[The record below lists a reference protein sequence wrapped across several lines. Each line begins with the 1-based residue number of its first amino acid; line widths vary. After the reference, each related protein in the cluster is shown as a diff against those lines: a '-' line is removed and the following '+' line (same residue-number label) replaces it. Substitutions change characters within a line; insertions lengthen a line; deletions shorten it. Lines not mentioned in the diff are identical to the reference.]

1 MLCACTLYMYSIII
15 NNITQPCEFWREKR
29 GPVNACPY
37 HAVDMDVD
45 ETPVLSRHPL
55 HTVHK
60 FKSKLPL
67 PEPTAS
73 SGKDSGDVSESEDS
87 ETEGESLSEEEGEV
101 ELIEGERGKTLEGNG
116 SAWREEEEDLPSTQ
130 VLDPRPLAGTLL
142 A

>member
-1 MLCACTLYMYSIII
+1 M
-15 NNITQPCEFWREKR
+15 
-29 GPVNACPY
+29 
-37 HAVDMDVD
+37 D
-45 ETPVLSRHPL
+45 ETPVLARHPL

-60 FKSKLPL
+60 FKPKLPH

-73 SGKDSGDVSESEDS
+73 SGKDSRDVLESEDS
-87 ETEGESLSEEEGEV
+87 EIEGESLNEEEGEV
-101 ELIEGERGKTLEGNG
+101 ELIEGGRAGTGKTLEGDG